1 MSRSERLRLSDVR
14 SVFRLLGEVRELGAE
29 PRAWRRHMLESL
41 GRTIG
46 MRVGL
51 SGELRFDAGAPVAVP
66 ESLVDV
72 GGPDV
77 PNWQGFTRFVASP
90 EASRCP
96 VFATI
101 TRWQARGRTVNY
113 RRGRIDRP
121 FDARTW
127 YASELLEHCRAA
139 GLMASLYSQYAVP
152 FGRAAH
158 VIVLNRVRGEAE
170 FTDGQRR
177 LLHLFHAELAR
188 LWRLQGRDVP
198 GDLRPRLRQTLDAL
212 RAGAS
217 EKQVARGLGLS
228 PHTVHNYVK
237 ELHRYFGVSSRGELL
252 AQSAIGPGN
261 AFVPALSISVRSPG
275 PPLRPQGS

>member
-1 MSRSERLRLSDVR
+1 MSRSEPPPAQRRAERLQAPRRGERTRRRASHLAAAHARVARSDDR
-14 SVFRLLGEVRELGAE
+14 YAGGPGWGIAL
-29 PRAWRRHMLESL
+29 RR
-41 GRTIG
+41 
-46 MRVGL
+46 
-51 SGELRFDAGAPVAVP
+51 GAPVTVP

-77 PNWQGFTRFVASP
+77 PNWQGLTRFVASP

-121 FDARTW
+121 FDARVW
-127 YASELLEHCRAA
+127 YASELLVHCRAA
-139 GLMASLYSQYAVP
+139 DLEGSLYSQYAVP

-177 LLHLFHAELAR
+177 LLHLFHAEP
-188 LWRLQGRDVP
+188 RDS
-198 GDLRPRLRQTLDAL
+198 GDCK
-212 RAGAS
+212 AGTRRRTR
-217 EKQVARGLGLS
+217 ARGSDRPLT
-228 PHTVHNYVK
+228 P
-237 ELHRYFGVSSRGELL
+237 F
-252 AQSAIGPGN
+252 A
-261 AFVPALSISVRSPG
+261 PARARSRSPADWG
-275 PPLRPQGS
+275 